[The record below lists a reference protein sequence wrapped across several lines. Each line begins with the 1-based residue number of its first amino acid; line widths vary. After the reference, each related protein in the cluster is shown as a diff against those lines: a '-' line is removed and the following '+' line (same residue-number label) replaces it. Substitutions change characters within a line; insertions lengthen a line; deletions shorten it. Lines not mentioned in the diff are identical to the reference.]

1 MDNRLKFR
9 YYLRSFE
16 RWSDTEGEANPG
28 DGRPGLSSESGTG
41 GKSPVSMT
49 DCDRERKTSREVA
62 VLTLSRK
69 ASIEI
74 ECTRTV
80 NRHR

>member
-28 DGRPGLSSESGTG
+28 AGRPGPSSEADIG
-41 GKSPVSMT
+41 GKSLISKL
-49 DCDRERKTSREVA
+49 DCDGERKTSREVA

-69 ASIEI
+69 ASIKRRD
-74 ECTRTV
+74 TRTA

>member
-1 MDNRLKFR
+1 MDNWLRFQ
-9 YYLRSFE
+9 YYCQVIE

-28 DGRPGLSSESGTG
+28 VGRPGPSSKSVTG
-41 GKSPVSMT
+41 GKSPVIMMS
-49 DCDRERKTSREVA
+49 CDGERKTSREVA

-69 ASIEI
+69 ASIERGS
-74 ECTRTV
+74 TRTV